1 MGVKKDVLVAQNQIG
16 NITFD
21 KLNQFIMRTIFT
33 FYFLL
38 IFMALAA
45 QDSSIQKTDL
55 IGTAKVFD
63 LSFTT
68 KEIDTLY
75 SDVVDNLAN
84 YKAMHGLKLQ
94 NSVPLSLWQTPV
106 LPGMHFNQVQ
116 SPINWPLDKAVNLPV
131 NKNELAFY
139 SIEQLASLIKYKKI
153 TSLVLTKFFIERI
166 KKWGDTLQCVISL
179 QEDIAYQQAKKAD
192 EEIAQGKYRGLLHG
206 IPYGLKDLFAVKGTK
221 TTWGAAP
228 YKDQTIDQDAFVYTQ
243 LQAAGAVLVAKFTLG
258 ALAMGDYWYGGRTKN
273 PWNLNYGSS
282 GSSAGSTAA
291 TVAGLVPFAI
301 GTETWGSIVSPSTTC
316 GATGLRPTFG
326 SISRT
331 GAMALSYSL
340 DKVGPICRSAEDA
353 AVVFNYIHGTDGKD
367 GSAVNKPFN
376 YSPNK
381 DIKKLRIAY
390 AKNYFDKIK
399 DTSRNEFKV
408 LETFKKLGV
417 QLIPVDFPDSG
428 VYNFNIMDV
437 VIGVECAAQFDEMTR
452 LNMDDQLTRQTKYD
466 WPNQFRTARFV
477 PAVEYINAQRHRYL
491 LMQKV
496 NEVMQ
501 KYDVIIC
508 PSRGD
513 GNQSAITNL
522 TGHPVVCVPTG
533 FDKKNNL
540 PTGISFVGNLYDEAT
555 ILSIAKTYQNNTT
568 WDKAHPNLFK

>member
-1 MGVKKDVLVAQNQIG
+1 MQ
-16 NITFD
+16 
-21 KLNQFIMRTIFT
+21 LNKSFMRILFT
-33 FYFLL
+33 SFLL
-38 IFMALAA
+38 SIGLFVSA
-45 QDSSIQKTDL
+45 QDSTIQKTDL
-55 IGTAKVFD
+55 ISSAKLYD
-63 LSFTT
+63 ISFTT

-75 SDVVDNLAN
+75 SDVIDNLAN
-84 YKAMHGLKLQ
+84 YKAMHRLPLA
-94 NSVPLSLWQTPV
+94 NSVPLSMWQTPV
-106 LPGMHFNQVQ
+106 VPGMHFNTVQ
-116 SPINWPLDKAVNLPV
+116 KTIAWKLDNTVQLPT
-131 NKNELAFY
+131 NKNDLAFY
-139 SIEQLASLIKYKKI
+139 TLEQLASLIKYKKI
-153 TSLVLTKFFIERI
+153 SSLALTQFFIDRI
-166 KKWGDTLQCVISL
+166 KKWGDTLQCVISI
-179 QEDIAYQQAKKAD
+179 QEDIAYAEAKKAD
-192 EEIAQGKYRGLLHG
+192 AELAQGKYRGLLHG

-228 YKDQTIDQDAFVYTQ
+228 YQNQIIEEDAFVYTK
-243 LQAAGAVLVAKFTLG
+243 LRDAGAVLVAKFTLG

-282 GSSAGSTAA
+282 GSSAGSTSA

-326 SISRT
+326 SISRS

-340 DKVGPICRSAEDA
+340 DKVGPICRSAADA
-353 AVVFNYIHGTDGKD
+353 AIVFNYIHGTDGKD
-367 GSAVNKPFN
+367 GSAVNMPFN
-376 YSPNK
+376 YTPNK
-381 DIKKLRIAY
+381 DIKKLKIAY

-408 LETFKKLGV
+408 LEEFKKLGV
-417 QLIPVDFPDSG
+417 QLIPVNFPDSG

-452 LNMDDQLTRQTKYD
+452 MNIDDILTRQTKND
-466 WPNQFRTARFV
+466 WPNSFRTARFV
-477 PAVEYINAQRHRYL
+477 PAVEYINAQRHRYT

-501 KYDVIIC
+501 QYDVIIC

-522 TGHPVVCVPTG
+522 TGNPVVCVPTG
-533 FDKKNNL
+533 FDKRSNL

-555 ILSIAKTYQNNTT
+555 ILSIAQAYQKATN
-568 WDKAHPNLFK
+568 WDETHPTLFK

>member
-1 MGVKKDVLVAQNQIG
+1 
-16 NITFD
+16 
-21 KLNQFIMRTIFT
+21 MRILFT
-33 FYFLL
+33 CFLL
-38 IFMALAA
+38 SLDVFVSG
-45 QDSSIQKTDL
+45 QDTSIQKKDL
-55 IGTAKVFD
+55 ISSAKLFD

-75 SDVVDNLAN
+75 SDVIDNVAN
-84 YKAMHGLKLQ
+84 FKAMHNLPLA
-94 NSVPLSLWQTPV
+94 NSVPLSMWQTPV
-106 LPGMHFNQVQ
+106 LPGMHFNEVQ
-116 SPINWPLDKAVNLPV
+116 KPILWKLDNNVQLPA
-131 NKNELAFY
+131 NKNDLAFY
-139 SIEQLASLIKYKKI
+139 SIEQLASLIKNKKI
-153 TSLVLTKFFIERI
+153 SSLALTQFFIERI

-179 QEDIAYQQAKKAD
+179 QEDMAYEQAKKAD
-192 EEIAQGKYRGLLHG
+192 AELAQGKYRGVLHG

-221 TTWGAAP
+221 TTWGATP
-228 YKDQTIDQDAFVYTQ
+228 YQNQIINEDAFVYTK
-243 LQAAGAVLVAKFTLG
+243 LKEAGAVLVAKFTLG
-258 ALAMGDYWYGGRTKN
+258 ALAMGDYWFGGRTKN

-282 GSSAGSTAA
+282 GSSAGSASA

-340 DKVGPICRSAEDA
+340 DKVGPICRSAADA

-376 YSPNK
+376 FTPNK
-381 DIKKLRIAY
+381 DIKKLKIAY

-408 LETFKKLGV
+408 LEEFRKLGV
-417 QLIPVDFPDSG
+417 QLIPVNFPDSG

-452 LNMDDQLTRQTKYD
+452 LNIDDALTRQTKND

-477 PAVEYINAQRHRYL
+477 PAVEYINAQRHRYT

-501 KYDVIIC
+501 QYDVIIC

-522 TGHPVVCVPTG
+522 TGNPVVCVPTG
-533 FDKKNNL
+533 FDKRFNL

-555 ILSIAKTYQNNTT
+555 ILSIAQAYQ
-568 WDKAHPNLFK
+568 KATNWEETHPTQFK

>member
-1 MGVKKDVLVAQNQIG
+1 
-16 NITFD
+16 
-21 KLNQFIMRTIFT
+21 MRILFT
-33 FYFLL
+33 CFLL
-38 IFMALAA
+38 SLGLFVSA
-45 QDSSIQKTDL
+45 QDSSIQKKDL
-55 IGTAKVFD
+55 ISSAKLFD

-75 SDVVDNLAN
+75 SDVIDNIAN
-84 YKAMHGLKLQ
+84 FKAMHNLPLA
-94 NSVPLSLWQTPV
+94 NSVPLSMWQTPV
-106 LPGMHFNQVQ
+106 LPGMHFNEVQ
-116 SPINWPLDKAVNLPV
+116 KPILWKLDNNVPFPT
-131 NKNELAFY
+131 NKNDLAFY
-139 SIEQLASLIKYKKI
+139 SIEQLASLIKNKKI
-153 TSLVLTKFFIERI
+153 SSLALTQFFIERI

-179 QEDIAYQQAKKAD
+179 QEDMAYEQAKKAD
-192 EEIAQGKYRGLLHG
+192 AELAQGKYRGLLHG

-228 YKDQTIDQDAFVYTQ
+228 YQNQVIDEDAFVYTK
-243 LQAAGAVLVAKFTLG
+243 LKEAGAVLVAKFTLG
-258 ALAMGDYWYGGRTKN
+258 ALAMGDYWFGGRTKN

-282 GSSAGSTAA
+282 GSSAGSASA

-326 SISRT
+326 SISRS

-340 DKVGPICRSAEDA
+340 DKVGPICRSAADA
-353 AVVFNYIHGTDGKD
+353 AIVFNYIHGTDGKD

-376 YSPNK
+376 YTPNK
-381 DIKKLRIAY
+381 DIKKLKIAY

-399 DTSRNEFKV
+399 DTARNEFKV
-408 LETFKKLGV
+408 LEEFRKLGV
-417 QLIPVDFPDSG
+417 QLIPVNFPDSG

-452 LNMDDQLTRQTKYD
+452 LNIDDALTRQTKND

-477 PAVEYINAQRHRYL
+477 PAVEYINAQRHRYT

-501 KYDVIIC
+501 QYDVIIC

-522 TGHPVVCVPTG
+522 TGNPVVCVPTG
-533 FDKKNNL
+533 FDKKFNL

-555 ILSIAKTYQNNTT
+555 ILSIAQAYQKATN
-568 WDKAHPNLFK
+568 WDETHPTRFN

>member
-1 MGVKKDVLVAQNQIG
+1 MQLNKLFMRILFTTLLLSFSLLVS
-16 NITFD
+16 
-21 KLNQFIMRTIFT
+21 
-33 FYFLL
+33 
-38 IFMALAA
+38 A
-45 QDSSIQKTDL
+45 QDTSIQKKDL
-55 IGTAKVFD
+55 ISASKLFD
-63 LSFTT
+63 FSFTT

-75 SDVVDNLAN
+75 SDVIDNLAN
-84 YKAMHGLKLQ
+84 YKAMHRLPLA
-94 NSVPLSLWQTPV
+94 NSIPLSMWQTPV
-106 LPGMHFNQVQ
+106 VPGMHFNTVQ
-116 SPINWPLDKAVNLPV
+116 KPIPWKLDNTVQLPT
-131 NKNELAFY
+131 NKNDLAFY
-139 SIEQLASLIKYKKI
+139 TLEQLASLIKNKKI
-153 TSLVLTKFFIERI
+153 SSLALTQFFIDRI
-166 KKWGDTLQCVISL
+166 KKWGDTLQCVISI
-179 QEDIAYQQAKKAD
+179 QEDIAYAEAKKAD
-192 EEIAQGKYRGLLHG
+192 AELAQGKYRGLLHG

-228 YKDQTIDQDAFVYTQ
+228 YQNQIIEEDAFVYTK
-243 LQAAGAVLVAKFTLG
+243 LRDAGAVLVAKFTLG

-282 GSSAGSTAA
+282 GSSAGSTSA

-326 SISRT
+326 SISRS

-340 DKVGPICRSAEDA
+340 DKVGPICRSAADA
-353 AVVFNYIHGTDGKD
+353 AIVFNYIHGTDGKD
-367 GSAVNKPFN
+367 GSAVNMPFN
-376 YSPNK
+376 YTPNK
-381 DIKKLRIAY
+381 DIKKLKIGY

-408 LETFKKLGV
+408 LEEFKKLGV
-417 QLIPVDFPDSG
+417 QLIPVNFPDSG

-452 LNMDDQLTRQTKYD
+452 MNIDDALTRQTKND
-466 WPNQFRTARFV
+466 WPNSFRTARFV
-477 PAVEYINAQRHRYL
+477 PAVEYINAQRHRYT

-501 KYDVIIC
+501 QYDVIIC

-522 TGHPVVCVPTG
+522 TGNPVVCVPTG
-533 FDKKNNL
+533 FDKRSNL

-555 ILSIAKTYQNNTT
+555 ILSIAQAYQKATN
-568 WDKAHPNLFK
+568 WDETHPTLFK

>member
-1 MGVKKDVLVAQNQIG
+1 MQ
-16 NITFD
+16 
-21 KLNQFIMRTIFT
+21 LNKSFMRILFT
-33 FYFLL
+33 SFLL
-38 IFMALAA
+38 SIGLFVSA
-45 QDSSIQKTDL
+45 QDSTIQKTDL
-55 IGTAKVFD
+55 ISSAKLYD
-63 LSFTT
+63 ISFTT

-75 SDVVDNLAN
+75 SDVIDNLAN
-84 YKAMHGLKLQ
+84 YKAMHRLPLA
-94 NSVPLSLWQTPV
+94 NSVPLSMWQTPV
-106 LPGMHFNQVQ
+106 VPGMHFNTVQ
-116 SPINWPLDKAVNLPV
+116 KTIAWKLDNTVQLPT
-131 NKNELAFY
+131 NKNDLAFY
-139 SIEQLASLIKYKKI
+139 TLEQLASLIKNKKI
-153 TSLVLTKFFIERI
+153 SSLALTQFFIDRI
-166 KKWGDTLQCVISL
+166 KKWGDTLQCVISI
-179 QEDIAYQQAKKAD
+179 QEDIAYAEAKKAD
-192 EEIAQGKYRGLLHG
+192 AELAQGKYRGLLHG

-228 YKDQTIDQDAFVYTQ
+228 YQNQIIEEDAFVYTK
-243 LQAAGAVLVAKFTLG
+243 LRDAGAVLVAKFTLG
-258 ALAMGDYWYGGRTKN
+258 ALAMGDYWFGGRTKN

-282 GSSAGSTAA
+282 GSSAGSTSA

-326 SISRT
+326 SISRS

-340 DKVGPICRSAEDA
+340 DKVGPICRSAADA
-353 AVVFNYIHGTDGKD
+353 AIVFNYIHGTDGKD
-367 GSAVNKPFN
+367 GSAVNMPFN
-376 YSPNK
+376 YTPNK
-381 DIKKLRIAY
+381 DIKKLKIAY

-408 LETFKKLGV
+408 LEEFKKLGV
-417 QLIPVDFPDSG
+417 QLIPVNFPDSG

-452 LNMDDQLTRQTKYD
+452 MNIDDILTRQTKND
-466 WPNQFRTARFV
+466 WPNSFRTARFV
-477 PAVEYINAQRHRYL
+477 PAVEYINAQRHRYT

-501 KYDVIIC
+501 QYDVIIC

-522 TGHPVVCVPTG
+522 TGNPVVCVPTG
-533 FDKKNNL
+533 FDKRSNL

-555 ILSIAKTYQNNTT
+555 ILSIAQAYQKATN
-568 WDKAHPNLFK
+568 WDETHPTLFK

>member
-1 MGVKKDVLVAQNQIG
+1 MRILFTTLLLSFSLLVS
-16 NITFD
+16 
-21 KLNQFIMRTIFT
+21 
-33 FYFLL
+33 
-38 IFMALAA
+38 A
-45 QDSSIQKTDL
+45 QDTSIQKKDL
-55 IGTAKVFD
+55 ISASKLFD
-63 LSFTT
+63 FSFTT

-75 SDVVDNLAN
+75 SDVIDNLAN
-84 YKAMHGLKLQ
+84 YKAMHRLPLA
-94 NSVPLSLWQTPV
+94 NSVPLSMWQTPV
-106 LPGMHFNQVQ
+106 VPGMHFNTVQ
-116 SPINWPLDKAVNLPV
+116 KTIAWKLDNTVQLPT
-131 NKNELAFY
+131 NKNDLAFY
-139 SIEQLASLIKYKKI
+139 TLEQLASLIKNKKI
-153 TSLVLTKFFIERI
+153 SSLALTQFFIDRI
-166 KKWGDTLQCVISL
+166 KKWGDTLQCVISI
-179 QEDIAYQQAKKAD
+179 QEDIAYAEAKKAD
-192 EEIAQGKYRGLLHG
+192 AELAQGKYRGLLHG

-228 YKDQTIDQDAFVYTQ
+228 YQNQIIEEDAFVYTK
-243 LQAAGAVLVAKFTLG
+243 LRDAGAVLVAKFTLG

-282 GSSAGSTAA
+282 GSSAGSTSA

-326 SISRT
+326 SISRS

-340 DKVGPICRSAEDA
+340 DKVGPICRSAADA
-353 AVVFNYIHGTDGKD
+353 AIVFNYIHGTDGKD
-367 GSAVNKPFN
+367 GSAVNMPFN
-376 YSPNK
+376 YTPNK
-381 DIKKLRIAY
+381 DIKKLKIGY

-408 LETFKKLGV
+408 LEEFKKLGV
-417 QLIPVDFPDSG
+417 QLIPVNFPDSG

-452 LNMDDQLTRQTKYD
+452 MNIDDILTRQTKND
-466 WPNQFRTARFV
+466 WPNSFRTARFV
-477 PAVEYINAQRHRYL
+477 PAVEYINAQRHRYT

-501 KYDVIIC
+501 QYDVIIC

-522 TGHPVVCVPTG
+522 TGNPVVCVPTG
-533 FDKKNNL
+533 FDKRSNL

-555 ILSIAKTYQNNTT
+555 ILSIAQAYQKATN
-568 WDKAHPNLFK
+568 WDETHPTLFK

>member
-1 MGVKKDVLVAQNQIG
+1 
-16 NITFD
+16 
-21 KLNQFIMRTIFT
+21 MRILFTSLLLSFGIFVS
-33 FYFLL
+33 
-38 IFMALAA
+38 A
-45 QDSSIQKTDL
+45 QDTSIQRKDL
-55 IGTAKVFD
+55 ISASKIFD

-84 YKAMHGLKLQ
+84 YKAMHNLSLP
-94 NSVPLSLWQTPV
+94 NSVPLSMWQTPV
-106 LPGMHFNQVQ
+106 VPGMRFNKVQ
-116 SPINWPLDKAVNLPV
+116 NPIAWKLDNTVQLPA
-131 NKNELAFY
+131 NKNDLAFY
-139 SIEQLASLIKYKKI
+139 TIEQLASLIKNKKI
-153 TSLVLTKFFIERI
+153 SSLALTQFFIERI

-179 QEDIAYQQAKKAD
+179 QEEIAYAQAKKAD
-192 EEIAQGKYRGLLHG
+192 AELAQGKYRGLLHG

-228 YKDQTIDQDAFVYTQ
+228 YQNQTIDEDAFVYTK
-243 LQAAGAVLVAKFTLG
+243 LRDAGAVMVAKFTLG
-258 ALAMGDYWYGGRTKN
+258 ALAMGDYWFGGRTKN
-273 PWNLNYGSS
+273 PWNLKYGSS
-282 GSSAGSTAA
+282 GSSAGSTSA

-326 SISRT
+326 SVSRS

-340 DKVGPICRSAEDA
+340 DKVGPICRSAADA
-353 AVVFNYIHGTDGKD
+353 AIVFNYIHGTDGKD
-367 GSAVNKPFN
+367 GSAVNMPFN
-376 YSPNK
+376 YTPNK
-381 DIKKLRIAY
+381 DIKKLKIAY

-399 DTSRNEFKV
+399 DTARNEFKV
-408 LETFKKLGV
+408 LEEFRKLGV
-417 QLIPVDFPDSG
+417 QLIPVNFPDSG

-437 VIGVECAAQFDEMTR
+437 VIGAECAAQFDEMTR
-452 LNMDDQLTRQTKYD
+452 LNIDDILTRQTKSD
-466 WPNQFRTARFV
+466 WPNSFRTNRFI
-477 PAVEYINAQRHRYL
+477 PAVEYINAQRHRYT

-501 KYDVIIC
+501 QYDVIIC

-522 TGHPVVCVPTG
+522 TGNPVVCVPTG
-533 FDKKNNL
+533 FDKKLNL

-555 ILSIAKTYQNNTT
+555 ILSIAQAYQKATN
-568 WDKAHPNLFK
+568 WDEAHPALFK

>member
-1 MGVKKDVLVAQNQIG
+1 MQ
-16 NITFD
+16 
-21 KLNQFIMRTIFT
+21 LNKSFMRILFT
-33 FYFLL
+33 SFLL
-38 IFMALAA
+38 SIGLFVSA
-45 QDSSIQKTDL
+45 QDSTIQKTDL
-55 IGTAKVFD
+55 ISSAKLYD
-63 LSFTT
+63 ISFTT

-75 SDVVDNLAN
+75 SDVIDNLAN
-84 YKAMHGLKLQ
+84 YKAMHRLPLA
-94 NSVPLSLWQTPV
+94 NSVPLSMWQTPV
-106 LPGMHFNQVQ
+106 VPGMHFNTVQ
-116 SPINWPLDKAVNLPV
+116 KNIAWKLDNTVQLPT
-131 NKNELAFY
+131 NKNDLAFY
-139 SIEQLASLIKYKKI
+139 TLEQLASLIKYKKI
-153 TSLVLTKFFIERI
+153 SSLALTQFFIDRI
-166 KKWGDTLQCVISL
+166 KKWGDTLQCVISI
-179 QEDIAYQQAKKAD
+179 QEDIAYAEAKKAD
-192 EEIAQGKYRGLLHG
+192 AELAQGKYRGLLHG

-228 YKDQTIDQDAFVYTQ
+228 YQNQTIDEDAFVYIK
-243 LQAAGAVLVAKFTLG
+243 LKEAGAVLVAKFTLG
-258 ALAMGDYWYGGRTKN
+258 ALAMGDYWFGGRTKN

-282 GSSAGSTAA
+282 GSSAGSTSA

-326 SISRT
+326 SISRS

-340 DKVGPICRSAEDA
+340 DKVGPICRSAADA
-353 AVVFNYIHGTDGKD
+353 AIVFNYIHGTDGKD
-367 GSAVNKPFN
+367 GSAVNMPFN
-376 YSPNK
+376 YTPNK
-381 DIKKLRIAY
+381 DIKKLKIGY

-408 LETFKKLGV
+408 LEEFKKLGV
-417 QLIPVDFPDSG
+417 QLIPVNFPDSG

-452 LNMDDQLTRQTKYD
+452 MNIDDILTRQTKND
-466 WPNQFRTARFV
+466 WPNSFRTARFV
-477 PAVEYINAQRHRYL
+477 PAVEYINAQRHRYT

-501 KYDVIIC
+501 QYDVIIC

-522 TGHPVVCVPTG
+522 TGNPVVCVPTG
-533 FDKKNNL
+533 FDKRLNL

-555 ILSIAKTYQNNTT
+555 ILSIAQAYQKATN
-568 WDKAHPNLFK
+568 WDETHPTQFK